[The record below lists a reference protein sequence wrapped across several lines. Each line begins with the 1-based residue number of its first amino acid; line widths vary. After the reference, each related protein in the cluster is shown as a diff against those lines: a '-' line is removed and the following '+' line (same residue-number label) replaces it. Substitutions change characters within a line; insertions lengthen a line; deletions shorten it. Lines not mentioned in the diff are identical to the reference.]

1 MVGRLSAKQE
11 RDDEQLIINLPGITK
26 LKNFELLCSTSGR
39 ITLGLYFFG
48 PGALLKIMNMEG
60 TSAYMASQGMVF
72 ISFFLIL
79 TIAIQLFGGLAVVIG
94 YKVKP
99 MAFVLAGLT
108 LVINVVMHDFW
119 NIPDQT
125 QNFVKNMGIFAGLLV
140 LAGLGGG
147 GWSIDSKLAKSK

>member
-1 MVGRLSAKQE
+1 VGKLSAEQE
-11 RDDEQLIINLPGITK
+11 RVDEQLTINLTGIIM
-26 LKNFELLCSTSGR
+26 LKNFELLCSTCGR
-39 ITLGLYFFG
+39 VILGLYFFG
-48 PGALLKIMNMEG
+48 PGALLKIMNMES

-72 ISFFLIL
+72 I
-79 TIAIQLFGGLAVVIG
+79 G
-94 YKVKP
+94 YKVKL

-125 QNFVKNMGIFAGLLV
+125 QNFVKNVGIFAGLLV

>member
-1 MVGRLSAKQE
+1 VGRLSAKQE
-11 RDDEQLIINLPGITK
+11 RDDEQLAINLSGITM

-39 ITLGLYFFG
+39 VTLGLYFFG

-60 TSAYMASQGMVF
+60 TSAYMASQGIVF

>member
-1 MVGRLSAKQE
+1 VGKLSAEQE
-11 RDDEQLIINLPGITK
+11 RVEEQLTINLTGIIM
-26 LKNFELLCSTSGR
+26 LKNFELLCSTCGR
-39 ITLGLYFFG
+39 VILGLYFFG
-48 PGALLKIMNMEG
+48 PGALLKIMNMES

-94 YKVKP
+94 YKVKL